1 MIHDMND
8 KMSRY
13 NKKMGARKFPYENLQ
28 LGVANLW
35 VSLRETMGFLTRNWW
50 FPYEKPEASN
60 WGKSFSRLGA
70 YFQRTYVH
78 RLMNLCSS
86 AHEPMFIGKGTYVL
100 RNILLLVMMLMGVNV
115 WGQEPVEITTD
126 TNGNGT
132 IDDSEKELY
141 LIQTNAFPSFYIAPQ
156 ANNTITTNN
165 ILGDYML
172 WYFLDAGT
180 DGGTQYYYIVS
191 ESENKYICHAGGKY
205 NKKISVK

>member
-13 NKKMGARKFPYENLQ
+13 NKKMGTRKFPYENLQ

-60 WGKSFSRLGA
+60 WGKSFSRLGT
-70 YFQRTYVH
+70 YFQRTYVYG
-78 RLMNLCSS
+78 LMNLCSS
-86 AHEPMFIGKGTYVL
+86 AHEPMFIGSRTYVL
-100 RNILLLVMMLMGVNV
+100 RNVLLVVMMMIGANV
-115 WGQEPVEITTD
+115 WGQEPEITTD
-126 TNGNGT
+126 TNN
-132 IDDSEKELY
+132 KKLY

-156 ANNTITTNN
+156 ANDNITTNN

-172 WYFLDAGT
+172 WYFLNAGE

>member
-1 MIHDMND
+1 MND

-13 NKKMGARKFPYENLQ
+13 NKQMGARKFLYENLQ

-35 VSLRETMGFLTRNWW
+35 VSLREPMGFLTRNWW

-78 RLMNLCSS
+78 WLTNLCSL
-86 AHEPMFIGKGTYVL
+86 AHEPMFICSRTYVL
-100 RNILLLVMMLMGVNV
+100 RNVWVLVMMMLMGVNGV

-126 TNGNGT
+126 TDN
-132 IDDSEKELY
+132 KKLY
-141 LIQTNAFPSFYIAPQ
+141 LIQTNAFPSFYIAPHYKS
-156 ANNTITTNN
+156 NNWTITTNN

-172 WYFLDAGT
+172 WYFLDAGE